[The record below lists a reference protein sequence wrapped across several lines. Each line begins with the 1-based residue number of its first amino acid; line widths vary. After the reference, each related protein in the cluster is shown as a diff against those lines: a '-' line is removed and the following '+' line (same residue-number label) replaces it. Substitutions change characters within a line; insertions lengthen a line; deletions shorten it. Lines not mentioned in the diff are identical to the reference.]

1 MASTDGMA
9 FSEALQHAQSAPSYL
24 DKGKGQLSPFPLP
37 LLSTTESTEL
47 WMKYESMML
56 SCLRTEDDRSA
67 HLCLERLTQRFGAS
81 NERVMG
87 LRGLYQEAVA
97 QDKKDLE
104 KLLKEYDEILVKE
117 PTNLVTGF
125 SMSRSRATR

>member
-1 MASTDGMA
+1 
-9 FSEALQHAQSAPSYL
+9 
-24 DKGKGQLSPFPLP
+24 
-37 LLSTTESTEL
+37 
-47 WMKYESMML
+47 MKYESMML

-81 NERVMG
+81 NERVTG

-125 SMSRSRATR
+125 SMSRSRTTR